1 MNSYY
6 DDYQDAY
13 DEREYS
19 EDEFQ
24 EAYRKEND
32 IGYDDNEDMYSEK

>member
-1 MNSYY
+1 MDSYY

-24 EAYRKEND
+24 EAYRKEDELD
-32 IGYDDNEDMYSEK
+32 IDKDN

>member
-6 DDYQDAY
+6 DDYQDMY

-24 EAYRKEND
+24 EAYRKED
-32 IGYDDNEDMYSEK
+32 EENERMYENE